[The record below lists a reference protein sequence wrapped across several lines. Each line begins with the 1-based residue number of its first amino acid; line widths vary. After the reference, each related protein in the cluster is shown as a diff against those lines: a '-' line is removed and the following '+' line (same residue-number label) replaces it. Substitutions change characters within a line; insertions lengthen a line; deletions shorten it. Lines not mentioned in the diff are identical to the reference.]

1 MSEFPVRSGSLP
13 SLLDGMKQANLTEST
28 SFGLVTGA
36 SYSVS
41 TPVAMQIQVDQQ
53 ANVRAQSRVLV
64 ASSLEVTTK
73 MHFKLRASRYL

>member
-13 SLLDGMKQANLTEST
+13 SLLDGMKQANLTGST
-28 SFGLVTGA
+28 SFGLATGA

-41 TPVAMQIQVDQQ
+41 APVAVQIEVDQP
-53 ANVRAQSRVLV
+53 ANIRAQNRVPV
-64 ASSLEVTTK
+64 ASSLEDTTK